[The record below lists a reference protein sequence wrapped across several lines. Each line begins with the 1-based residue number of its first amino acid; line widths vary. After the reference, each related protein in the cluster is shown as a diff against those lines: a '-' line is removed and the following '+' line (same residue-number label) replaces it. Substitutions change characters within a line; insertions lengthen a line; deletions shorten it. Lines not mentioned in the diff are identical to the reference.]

1 MVGGGIIRRYFA
13 WAVKKRGSSLLLP
26 IDFLSKVKGTGDQ
39 IMTKAIWR
47 GTADPAISYI

>member
-1 MVGGGIIRRYFA
+1 MSGGGIIRRYIA
-13 WAVKKRGSSLLLP
+13 WAVKKRESSLLLP

-47 GTADPAISYI
+47 GIADPAISYI